1 MARVLVGTAGH
12 IDHGKSALVR
22 ALTGTDPDR
31 LPEEKAR
38 GITIDLGFAHA
49 EWGGTVFSFVDVPGH
64 EKFVRTMV
72 AGAAGIDVALLVVAS
87 DDSVMPQTRE
97 HLAILTLLD
106 VGCGVLVRTKADLV
120 DEETGAVVE
129 AEMRELVSGTFLED
143 APLVAVSAVT
153 GRGLADLKAAL
164 SAAAERAVLRDPAAR
179 PARLWVDR
187 AFSMKGFGPVV
198 TGTLDSG
205 RVGPEDRLLLLPEG
219 RELRVRRVEVH
230 GEERPVAEAGERT
243 SLNLAGVET
252 ADLARGMCLVA
263 PGSLEPSTLLTVDL
277 TSLGG
282 LDAPFEDGLAVRFH
296 TGTAD
301 VPARLHLIA
310 DGDAAPGTVEQG
322 SRAVVQLSCRE
333 PVAARRGDR
342 FVLRRPSPQETIGG
356 GRVLDTARPRVR
368 RRAPLRA
375 ASVAV
380 LRGDDEHAVA
390 ALFLSEAGPAGL
402 EVPGPRRSASGFTS
416 RPQPPTSTPSLAA
429 GSAMRLSPTLAV
441 AASASV
447 EMITRADAFFAERRK
462 AGVPTLLVGR
472 RELLGKIARELPE
485 ATGEAWLAMLAA
497 AKRLVV
503 TGDQAGPA
511 GSAASGVAD
520 EAGGFAQRIE
530 EAWRAAGFEAPRNLD
545 LAKALGTKPQ
555 VVAGL
560 VQHLLKTGALVRL
573 SPEIIAHAAVLA
585 EMDAKVAT
593 QQGRDDE
600 RRGFPRP
607 PRPLEEVPHPAPR
620 VPRPQAPD
628 AARRRRASRGVS
640 PGGVRRG
647 GGRV

>member
-1 MARVLVGTAGH
+1 MGRVLVGTAGH

-49 EWGGTVFSFVDVPGH
+49 EWDGTVFSFVDVPGH

-97 HLAILTLLD
+97 HLAILQLLD
-106 VGCGVLVRTKADLV
+106 VRCGVLARTKADLV
-120 DEETGAVVE
+120 DDETGAVVE
-129 AEMRELVSGTFLED
+129 AEMRELVSETFLET

-153 GRGLADLKAAL
+153 GRGIAELKAAL
-164 SAAAERAVLRDPAAR
+164 AAAAREAVLRDPSAR
-179 PARLWVDR
+179 PARLFVDR

-205 RVGPEDRLLLLPEG
+205 RIRPEDRLVLLPGGAEV
-219 RELRVRRVEVH
+219 RVRRVEVH
-230 GEERPVAEAGERT
+230 GGERDGAEAGERT

-252 ADLARGMCLVA
+252 ADLARGLALVA
-263 PGSLEPSTLLTVDL
+263 PGSLEPATLLTAEVL
-277 TSLGG
+277 SLEG
-282 LDAPFEDGLAVRFH
+282 LDDPLEDGLAVRLH
-296 TGTAD
+296 VGTAD
-301 VPARLHLIA
+301 VAAKLHLLPEGREA
-310 DGDAAPGTVEQG
+310 PRPLPPGD
-322 SRAVVQLSCRE
+322 RAVVQLSCLE

-356 GRVLDTARPRVR
+356 GLVLDTGRARVR
-368 RRAPLRA
+368 RRAPLS
-375 ASVAV
+375 ASTAAV
-380 LRGDDEHAVA
+380 LAGRDERAVA
-390 ALFLSEAGPAGL
+390 ALFLAEAGPSGIETAAL
-402 EVPGPRRSASGFTS
+402 ARRLGIHAEAASAHVDALVATGAAL
-416 RPQPPTSTPSLAA
+416 RLTPA
-429 GSAMRLSPTLAV
+429 LAV

-447 EMITRADAFFAERRK
+447 EMARRAEAFFAERRK

-485 ATGEAWLAMLAA
+485 ATGEAWLATLAA

-503 TGDQAGPA
+503 TGDQAGPPGA
-511 GSAASGVAD
+511 AASAVAD
-520 EAGGFAQRIE
+520 EAGGFAARIE
-530 EAWRAAGFEAPRNLD
+530 EAWRTAGFEAPGNLD

-560 VQHLLKTGALVRL
+560 VQHLLKSGALVRL
-573 SPEIIAHAAVLA
+573 SPEILVHAEVLGGV
-585 EMDAKVAT
+585 EAKVRE
-593 QQGRDDE
+593 QKGRTMSVGDFRDLLGLS
-600 RRGFPRP
+600 RKYLI
-607 PRPLEEVPHPAPR
+607 PLLEHL
-620 VPRPQAPD
+620 D
-628 AARRRRASRGVS
+628 RRRLT
-640 PGGVRRG
+640 RRVG
-647 GGRV
+647 DARVVE

>member
-129 AEMRELVSGTFLED
+129 AEMRDLVSETFLEN

-153 GRGLADLKAAL
+153 GRGLANLKAAL
-164 SAAAERAVLRDPAAR
+164 SAAAERAALRDPAAR

-310 DGDAAPGTVEQG
+310 EGDAAPGTVEQG

-356 GRVLDTARPRVR
+356 GRVLDTARPRAR

-380 LRGDDEHAVA
+380 LRGDDERAVA
-390 ALFLSEAGPAGL
+390 ALVLSEAGPAGL
-402 EVPGPRRSASGFTS
+402 EVQALAQRLGIHVEAAAAHVDA
-416 RPQPPTSTPSLAA
+416 LAAA

-441 AASASV
+441 AAAASV

-530 EAWRAAGFEAPRNLD
+530 EAWREAGFEAPRNLD

-585 EMDAKVAT
+585 KVDAKVAT
-593 QQGRDDE
+593 RKGETMSVGDFRDLLGLS
-600 RRGFPRP
+600 RKYLI
-607 PRPLEEVPHPAPR
+607 PLLEYL
-620 VPRPQAPD
+620 D
-628 AARRRRASRGVS
+628 RRRRTRRVGD
-640 PGGVRRG
+640 VR
-647 GGRV
+647 VVE

>member
-49 EWGGTVFSFVDVPGH
+49 GWVGTVFSFVDVQGH

-72 AGAAGIDVALLVVAS
+72 AGASGIDVALLVVAS

-106 VGCGVLVRTKADLV
+106 VKCGVLVRTKADLV

-129 AEMRELVSGTFLED
+129 AEMRELVSETFLEK
-143 APLVAVSAVT
+143 AELVAVSAVT
-153 GRGLADLKAAL
+153 GLGLDALKTAL

-205 RVGPEDRLLLLPEG
+205 FVRPEDRLVLLPEG

-252 ADLARGMCLVA
+252 ADLARGMSLVA
-263 PGSLEPSTLLTVDL
+263 PGSLEPATLLTVDL

-282 LDAPFEDGLAVRFH
+282 LDAPFEDGLGVRFH

-301 VPARLHLIA
+301 VPAKLHLIA
-310 DGDAAPGTVEQG
+310 EGDAAPGAMKQG

-333 PVAARRGDR
+333 PVAVRRGDR

-402 EVPGPRRSASGFTS
+402 EVQALAQRLGIHVEAAAAHVDA
-416 RPQPPTSTPSLAA
+416 LAA
-429 GSAMRLSPTLAV
+429 AGLAMRLSPTLAV

-447 EMITRADAFFAERRK
+447 EMITRADAFFAERRR
-462 AGVPTLLVGR
+462 AGVPTLFVGR

-497 AKRLVV
+497 AKRLVFA
-503 TGDQAGPA
+503 GDQAGPA
-511 GSAASGVAD
+511 GSAASGVTD

-530 EAWRAAGFEAPRNLD
+530 EAWREAGFEAPRNLD

-585 EMDAKVAT
+585 EVDAKVAT
-593 QQGRDDE
+593 RKGETMSVGDFRDLLGLS
-600 RRGFPRP
+600 RKYLI
-607 PRPLEEVPHPAPR
+607 PLLEYL
-620 VPRPQAPD
+620 D
-628 AARRRRASRGVS
+628 RRRRT
-640 PGGVRRG
+640 RRVG
-647 GGRV
+647 DARVVE

>member
-12 IDHGKSALVR
+12 IDHGKSALVK

-72 AGAAGIDVALLVVAS
+72 AGVAGIDVALLVVAS

-97 HLAILTLLD
+97 HLSILTLLD
-106 VGCGVLVRTKADLV
+106 VRCGVLVRTKADLV

-129 AEMRELVSGTFLED
+129 AEMRELVSETFLEE
-143 APLVAVSAVT
+143 APLVAASAVT
-153 GRGLADLKAAL
+153 GRGLDDLKAAL
-164 SAAAERAVLRDPAAR
+164 SAAAARAALRDPAAR
-179 PARLWVDR
+179 PARLFIDR

-205 RVGPEDRLLLLPEG
+205 RVRPEDRLLLLPGG

-263 PGSLEPSTLLTVDL
+263 PGSLEPATLLTVDL

-301 VPARLHLIA
+301 VPARLHLLGE
-310 DGDAAPGTVEQG
+310 GDTAPAPLPPG
-322 SRAVVQLSCRE
+322 SRAVVQLTCRE
-333 PVAARRGDR
+333 PVAVRRGDR

-402 EVPGPRRSASGFTS
+402 EVA
-416 RPQPPTSTPSLAA
+416 SLARRLGIHVGAAAAHVDALAAA
-429 GSAMRLSPTLAV
+429 GLAMRLSPTLAV

-462 AGVPTLLVGR
+462 AGVPTLFVGR
-472 RELLGKIARELPE
+472 RELLGKIARELPD

-511 GSAASGVAD
+511 GSATSGVAD

-530 EAWRAAGFEAPRNLD
+530 EAWRTAGFEAPRNLD

-585 EMDAKVAT
+585 EVDAKVAT
-593 QQGRDDE
+593 RKGETMSVGDFRDLLGLSRKYLIPLLEYLDRK
-600 RRGFPRP
+600 RRTR
-607 PRPLEEVPHPAPR
+607 R
-620 VPRPQAPD
+620 VGD
-628 AARRRRASRGVS
+628 A
-640 PGGVRRG
+640 
-647 GGRV
+647 RVVE

>member
-49 EWGGTVFSFVDVPGH
+49 EWNGTVFSFVDVPGH

-129 AEMRELVSGTFLED
+129 AEMRELVSETFLED
-143 APLVAVSAVT
+143 AALVAVSAVT
-153 GRGLADLKAAL
+153 GQGLDDLKAAL
-164 SAAAERAVLRDPAAR
+164 SAAAARAVLRDPAAR

-205 RVGPEDRLLLLPEG
+205 RVRPEDRLLLLPEG

-252 ADLARGMCLVA
+252 ADLARGMCLVG
-263 PGSLEPSTLLTVDL
+263 PGTLDPATLLTVDL

-282 LDAPFEDGLAVRFH
+282 LEEPFEDGLAVRFH

-301 VPARLHLIA
+301 VSARLHLLA
-310 DGDAAPGTVEQG
+310 QGDAAPEAMQQG
-322 SRAVVQLSCRE
+322 SRAVAQLSCRE

-356 GRVLDTARPRVR
+356 GRVLDTGRPRVR

-375 ASVAV
+375 TSVTV
-380 LRGDDEHAVA
+380 LRGDDDHAVA

-402 EVPGPRRSASGFTS
+402 EVPALGRRLGISEE
-416 RPQPPTSTPSLAA
+416 AA
-429 GSAMRLSPTLAV
+429 AAHVEALVSDGAALRLSPLLAV
-441 AASASV
+441 AASASI
-447 EMITRADAFFAERRK
+447 EIATRADAFFAERRK

-485 ATGEAWLAMLAA
+485 ATGEAWLATLAA

-503 TGDQAGPA
+503 TGDQAGPP
-511 GSAASGVAD
+511 GSAATGVAD
-520 EAGGFAQRIE
+520 EAGGFAQRID
-530 EAWRAAGFEAPRNLD
+530 EAWRAAGFEAPGNLD
-545 LAKALGTKPQ
+545 LAKALGTKTQ

-560 VQHLLKTGALVRL
+560 VQHLLKSGALVRL
-573 SPEIIAHAAVLA
+573 SPEVIAHSAFLA
-585 EMDAKVAT
+585 GIEEKVAAEK
-593 QQGRDDE
+593 GRTMSVGDFRDLLGLSRKYLIPLLE
-600 RRGFPRP
+600 YLDRKRRTR
-607 PRPLEEVPHPAPR
+607 R
-620 VPRPQAPD
+620 VGD
-628 AARRRRASRGVS
+628 ARIVE
-640 PGGVRRG
+640 
-647 GGRV
+647 

>member
-12 IDHGKSALVR
+12 IDHGKSALVK

-49 EWGGTVFSFVDVPGH
+49 EWDGTVFSFVDVPGH

-97 HLAILTLLD
+97 HLSILTLLD
-106 VGCGVLVRTKADLV
+106 VRCGVLVRTKADLV

-129 AEMRELVSGTFLED
+129 AEIRELVSETFLED
-143 APLVAVSAVT
+143 APLVAVSALT
-153 GRGLADLKAAL
+153 GRGLDDLKVAL
-164 SAAAERAVLRDPAAR
+164 SAATARAALRDPAAR
-179 PARLWVDR
+179 PARLFIDR
-187 AFSMKGFGPVV
+187 AFSMKGFGAVV

-205 RVGPEDRLLLLPEG
+205 RVKPEDRLLLLPKG

-230 GEERPVAEAGERT
+230 GEERPIAEAGERT

-263 PGSLEPSTLLTVDL
+263 PGSLEPATLLTVDL
-277 TSLGG
+277 SSLGG
-282 LDAPFEDGLAVRFH
+282 LEAPFEDGLAVRFH

-301 VPARLHLIA
+301 VAARLHLL
-310 DGDAAPGTVEQG
+310 GEGNAAPAPLPPG
-322 SRAVVQLSCRE
+322 SRAVVQITCRE
-333 PVAARRGDR
+333 PVAVRRGDR
-342 FVLRRPSPQETIGG
+342 FVLRRPSPQETIAG

-380 LRGDDEHAVA
+380 LREGDERAVA
-390 ALFLSEAGPAGL
+390 TLFLSEAGPTGL
-402 EVPGPRRSASGFTS
+402 EVSA
-416 RPQPPTSTPSLAA
+416 LAQRLGIHVEA
-429 GSAMRLSPTLAV
+429 ATAHVDALVAVGAAMRLSPTLAV
-441 AASASV
+441 AAAAAV
-447 EMITRADAFFAERRK
+447 EMITRADAFFSERRK
-462 AGVPTLLVGR
+462 AGVPTLFVGR
-472 RELLGKIARELPE
+472 GELLGKIARELPE
-485 ATGEAWLAMLAA
+485 TTGEAWLAMLAA
-497 AKRLVV
+497 TKRLVV
-503 TGDQAGPA
+503 TGDQTGPA
-511 GSAASGVAD
+511 GSAPSGVTD
-520 EAGGFAQRIE
+520 EAGGFAQRID
-530 EAWRAAGFEAPRNLD
+530 EAWRAAGFEAPRALD
-545 LAKALGTKPQ
+545 LAKALGTKTQ

-585 EMDAKVAT
+585 EVEAKVAT
-593 QQGRDDE
+593 RKGETMSVGDFRE
-600 RRGFPRP
+600 LLGLSRKYLI
-607 PRPLEEVPHPAPR
+607 PLLEYL
-620 VPRPQAPD
+620 D
-628 AARRRRASRGVS
+628 RRRRT
-640 PGGVRRG
+640 RRVG
-647 GGRV
+647 DARVVE

>member
-49 EWGGTVFSFVDVPGH
+49 EWGDTVFSFVDVPGH

-72 AGAAGIDVALLVVAS
+72 AGATGIDVALLVVAS

-97 HLAILTLLD
+97 HLDILRLLD
-106 VGCGVLVRTKADLV
+106 VRCGVLARTKADLV
-120 DEETGAVVE
+120 DDETGAVVE
-129 AEMRELVSGTFLED
+129 AEVRDLVAGTFLED
-143 APLVAVSAVT
+143 APLVAVSALD
-153 GRGLADLKAAL
+153 GRGLEELRSAL
-164 SAAAERAVLRDPAAR
+164 SGAARHAGLRDPALR

-187 AFSMKGFGPVV
+187 SFSMKGFGPVV

-205 RVGPEDRLLLLPEG
+205 RVKPEDRLLLLPGG

-230 GEERPVAEAGERT
+230 GEERPFAEAGERT

-263 PGSLEPSTLLTVDL
+263 PGSLEPATLLTVDL
-277 TSLGG
+277 IALAG
-282 LDAPFEDGLAVRFH
+282 LDGPLEDGLAVRFH
-296 TGTAD
+296 AGTAD
-301 VPARLHLIA
+301 VPAKLHLPGEGEAAAAGLEPGKGAIA
-310 DGDAAPGTVEQG
+310 
-322 SRAVVQLSCRE
+322 QLSCRE

-356 GRVLDTARPRVR
+356 GRVLDTARPRIR
-368 RRAPLRA
+368 RRTPLHA
-375 ASVAV
+375 AAGAL
-380 LRGDDEHAVA
+380 LRGEDERAVA
-390 ALFLSEAGPAGL
+390 ALFLAEAGPAGL
-402 EVPGPRRSASGFTS
+402 DVAALARRLGTHAEAASAHVEALVAT
-416 RPQPPTSTPSLAA
+416 
-429 GSAMRLSPTLAV
+429 GSALRLTSTLAV

-447 EMITRADAFFAERRK
+447 EMAKRADAFFAERRK
-462 AGVPTLLVGR
+462 AGVPTLFVGR

-485 ATGEAWLAMLAA
+485 ATAEAWLATLAA

-503 TGDQAGPA
+503 SGDQAGPA
-511 GSAASGVAD
+511 GASASGVAD

-530 EAWRAAGFEAPRNLD
+530 AAWREAGFDAPGNLD

-560 VQHLLKTGALVRL
+560 VQHLLKSGALVRL
-573 SPEIIAHAAVLA
+573 SPEILVHSDVLA
-585 EMDAKVAT
+585 GLEEKVAT
-593 QQGRDDE
+593 QRGRTMSVGDFRDLLGLS
-600 RRGFPRP
+600 RKYLI
-607 PRPLEEVPHPAPR
+607 PLLEHL
-620 VPRPQAPD
+620 D
-628 AARRRRASRGVS
+628 RRRRT
-640 PGGVRRG
+640 RRVG
-647 GGRV
+647 DARVVE

>member
-1 MARVLVGTAGH
+1 M
-12 IDHGKSALVR
+12 
-22 ALTGTDPDR
+22 
-31 LPEEKAR
+31 
-38 GITIDLGFAHA
+38 
-49 EWGGTVFSFVDVPGH
+49 GGTVFSFVDVPGH

-97 HLAILTLLD
+97 HLSILTLLD
-106 VGCGVLVRTKADLV
+106 VSCGVLVRTKADLV

-129 AEMRELVSGTFLED
+129 AEIRELVSETFLED

-153 GRGLADLKAAL
+153 GRGLDELKAAL
-164 SAAAERAVLRDPAAR
+164 SAAAARAALRDPAAR
-179 PARLWVDR
+179 PARLFIDR

-205 RVGPEDRLLLLPEG
+205 RVRPEDRLLLLPEG

-263 PGSLEPSTLLTVDL
+263 PGSLEPATLLTVDL

-282 LDAPFEDGLAVRFH
+282 LEAPFEDGLAVRFH

-301 VPARLHLIA
+301 VPARLHLLGE
-310 DGDAAPGTVEQG
+310 GDAAPAPLPPG
-322 SRAVVQLSCRE
+322 SRAVVQITCRE
-333 PVAARRGDR
+333 PVAVRRGDR

-368 RRAPLRA
+368 RRTPLRA

-380 LRGDDEHAVA
+380 LREGDERAVA
-390 ALFLSEAGPAGL
+390 TLFLSEAGPAGL
-402 EVPGPRRSASGFTS
+402 EVPALAQRLGIHVEAAAAHVDA
-416 RPQPPTSTPSLAA
+416 LAAA

-462 AGVPTLLVGR
+462 AGVPTLFVGR

-585 EMDAKVAT
+585 EVDAKVAT
-593 QQGRDDE
+593 RKGETMSVGDFRDLLGLSRKYLIPLLEYLDRK
-600 RRGFPRP
+600 RRTR
-607 PRPLEEVPHPAPR
+607 R
-620 VPRPQAPD
+620 VGD
-628 AARRRRASRGVS
+628 A
-640 PGGVRRG
+640 
-647 GGRV
+647 RVVE

>member
-64 EKFVRTMV
+64 ERFVRTMV
-72 AGAAGIDVALLVVAS
+72 AGAAGIDVALLVIAS

-106 VGCGVLVRTKADLV
+106 VKCGVLVRTKADLM

-129 AEMRELVSGTFLED
+129 AEIRELVSETFLEN
-143 APLVAVSAVT
+143 APLVAFSAVT
-153 GRGLADLKAAL
+153 GRGLDELRAAL
-164 SAAAERAVLRDPAAR
+164 SAAAEGAALRDPAAR

-187 AFSMKGFGPVV
+187 TFSMKGFGPVV

-205 RVGPEDRLLLLPEG
+205 RVRPEDRLLLLPEG

-263 PGSLEPSTLLTVDL
+263 PGSLEPATLLTVDL

-301 VPARLHLIA
+301 VPAKLHLVA
-310 DGDAAPGTVEQG
+310 EGDGAPVPMPQG
-322 SRAVVQLSCRE
+322 SRAVAQLSCRE

-356 GRVLDTARPRVR
+356 GRVLDTGRPRVR
-368 RRAPLRA
+368 RRTPLRSS
-375 ASVAV
+375 SVAV
-380 LRGDDEHAVA
+380 LRGDDDRAVA

-402 EVPGPRRSASGFTS
+402 EVQALAQRLGIHVEAAAAHVDA
-416 RPQPPTSTPSLAA
+416 LAAA

-441 AASASV
+441 AATASV
-447 EMITRADAFFAERRK
+447 EMITRADAFFAARRK
-462 AGVPTLLVGR
+462 AGVPTLFVGR

-497 AKRLVV
+497 AKRLVLS
-503 TGDQAGPA
+503 GDQAGPA
-511 GSAASGVAD
+511 GSPASAVAE

-530 EAWRAAGFEAPRNLD
+530 EAWRDAGFEAPRNLD

-585 EMDAKVAT
+585 EVDA
-593 QQGRDDE
+593 
-600 RRGFPRP
+600 
-607 PRPLEEVPHPAPR
+607 R
-620 VPRPQAPD
+620 V
-628 AARRRRASRGVS
+628 AARKGETMSVGDFRDLLGLSRKYLIPLLEYLDRKRRT
-640 PGGVRRG
+640 RRVG
-647 GGRV
+647 DARVVE

>member
-1 MARVLVGTAGH
+1 MGRVLVGTAGH

-49 EWGGTVFSFVDVPGH
+49 EWDGTVFSFVDVPGH

-97 HLAILTLLD
+97 HLAILQLLD
-106 VGCGVLVRTKADLV
+106 VRCGVLARTKADLV
-120 DEETGAVVE
+120 DDETGAVVE
-129 AEMRELVSGTFLED
+129 AEMRELVSETFLET

-153 GRGLADLKAAL
+153 GRGIAELKAAL
-164 SAAAERAVLRDPAAR
+164 AAAAREAVLRDPSAR
-179 PARLWVDR
+179 PARLFVDR

-205 RVGPEDRLLLLPEG
+205 RIRPEDRLVLLPGGAEV
-219 RELRVRRVEVH
+219 RVRRVEVH
-230 GEERPVAEAGERT
+230 GGERDGAEAGERT

-252 ADLARGMCLVA
+252 ADLARGLALVA
-263 PGSLEPSTLLTVDL
+263 PGSLEPATLLTAEVL
-277 TSLGG
+277 SLEG
-282 LDAPFEDGLAVRFH
+282 LDDPLEDGLAVRLH
-296 TGTAD
+296 VGTAD
-301 VPARLHLIA
+301 VAAKLHLLPEGREA
-310 DGDAAPGTVEQG
+310 PRPLPPGD
-322 SRAVVQLSCRE
+322 RAVVQLSCLE

-356 GRVLDTARPRVR
+356 GLVLDTGRARVR
-368 RRAPLRA
+368 RRAPLS
-375 ASVAV
+375 ASTAAV
-380 LRGDDEHAVA
+380 LAGRDERAVA
-390 ALFLSEAGPAGL
+390 ALFLAEAGPSGIETAAL
-402 EVPGPRRSASGFTS
+402 ARRLGIHAEAASAHVDALVATGAAL
-416 RPQPPTSTPSLAA
+416 RLTPA
-429 GSAMRLSPTLAV
+429 LAV

-447 EMITRADAFFAERRK
+447 EMARRAEAFFAERRK

-485 ATGEAWLAMLAA
+485 ATGEAWLATLAA

-503 TGDQAGPA
+503 TGDQAGPPGA
-511 GSAASGVAD
+511 AASAVAD
-520 EAGGFAQRIE
+520 EAGGFAARIE
-530 EAWRAAGFEAPRNLD
+530 EAWRTAGFEAPGNLD

-560 VQHLLKTGALVRL
+560 VQHLLKSGALVRL
-573 SPEIIAHAAVLA
+573 SPEILVHAEVLGGV
-585 EMDAKVAT
+585 EAKVRE
-593 QQGRDDE
+593 QRGRTMSVGDFRDLLGLS
-600 RRGFPRP
+600 RKYLI
-607 PRPLEEVPHPAPR
+607 PLLEHL
-620 VPRPQAPD
+620 D
-628 AARRRRASRGVS
+628 RRRLT
-640 PGGVRRG
+640 RRVG
-647 GGRV
+647 DARVVE

>member
-12 IDHGKSALVR
+12 IDHGKSALVK

-49 EWGGTVFSFVDVPGH
+49 KWDGTVFSFVDVPGH

-97 HLAILTLLD
+97 HLSILTLLD
-106 VGCGVLVRTKADLV
+106 VRCGVLVRTKADLV

-129 AEMRELVSGTFLED
+129 AEIRELVSETFLED
-143 APLVAVSAVT
+143 APLVAVSALT
-153 GRGLADLKAAL
+153 GRGLDDLKVAL
-164 SAAAERAVLRDPAAR
+164 SAATARAALRDPAAR
-179 PARLWVDR
+179 PARLFIDR
-187 AFSMKGFGPVV
+187 AFSMKGFGAVV

-205 RVGPEDRLLLLPEG
+205 RVKPEDRLLLLPKG

-230 GEERPVAEAGERT
+230 GEERPIAEAGERT

-263 PGSLEPSTLLTVDL
+263 PGSLEPATLLTVDL
-277 TSLGG
+277 SSLGG
-282 LDAPFEDGLAVRFH
+282 LEAPFEDGLAVRFH

-301 VPARLHLIA
+301 VAARLHLL
-310 DGDAAPGTVEQG
+310 GEGNAAPAPLPPG
-322 SRAVVQLSCRE
+322 SRAVVQITCRE
-333 PVAARRGDR
+333 PVAVRRGDR
-342 FVLRRPSPQETIGG
+342 FVLRRPSPQETIAG

-380 LRGDDEHAVA
+380 LREGDERAVA
-390 ALFLSEAGPAGL
+390 TLFLSEAGPTGL
-402 EVPGPRRSASGFTS
+402 EVSA
-416 RPQPPTSTPSLAA
+416 LAQRLGIHVEA
-429 GSAMRLSPTLAV
+429 ATAHVDALVAVGAAMRLSPTLAV
-441 AASASV
+441 AAAAAV
-447 EMITRADAFFAERRK
+447 EMITRADAFFSERRK
-462 AGVPTLLVGR
+462 AGVPTLFVGR
-472 RELLGKIARELPE
+472 GELLGKIARELPE
-485 ATGEAWLAMLAA
+485 TTGEAWLAMLAA
-497 AKRLVV
+497 TKRLVV
-503 TGDQAGPA
+503 TGDQTGPA
-511 GSAASGVAD
+511 GSAPSGVTD
-520 EAGGFAQRIE
+520 EAGGFAQRID
-530 EAWRAAGFEAPRNLD
+530 EAWRAAGFEAPRALD
-545 LAKALGTKPQ
+545 LAKALGTKTQ

-585 EMDAKVAT
+585 EVEAKVAT
-593 QQGRDDE
+593 RKGETMSVGDFRE
-600 RRGFPRP
+600 LLGLSRKYLI
-607 PRPLEEVPHPAPR
+607 PLLEYL
-620 VPRPQAPD
+620 D
-628 AARRRRASRGVS
+628 RRRRT
-640 PGGVRRG
+640 RRVG
-647 GGRV
+647 DARVVE

>member
-12 IDHGKSALVR
+12 IDHGKSALVK

-49 EWGGTVFSFVDVPGH
+49 EWSGTVFSFVDVPGH

-97 HLAILTLLD
+97 HLSILTLLD
-106 VGCGVLVRTKADLV
+106 VRCGVLVRTKADLV

-129 AEMRELVSGTFLED
+129 AEIRELVSETFLED

-153 GRGLADLKAAL
+153 GRGLDDLKAAL
-164 SAAAERAVLRDPAAR
+164 SAAAARAALRDPAAR
-179 PARLWVDR
+179 PARLFIDR

-205 RVGPEDRLLLLPEG
+205 HVQPEDRLLLLPEG

-263 PGSLEPSTLLTVDL
+263 PGSLEPATLLTVDL
-277 TSLGG
+277 SSLGG
-282 LDAPFEDGLAVRFH
+282 LEAPFEDGLAVRFH

-301 VPARLHLIA
+301 VPARLHLLGE
-310 DGDAAPGTVEQG
+310 GDALPAPLPPG
-322 SRAVVQLSCRE
+322 SRAVVQITCRE
-333 PVAARRGDR
+333 PVAVRRGDR

-368 RRAPLRA
+368 RRNPLRP

-380 LRGDDEHAVA
+380 LREGDERAVA
-390 ALFLSEAGPAGL
+390 TLFLSEAGPAGL
-402 EVPGPRRSASGFTS
+402 AVPVLAQRLGIHVEAAAAHVDA
-416 RPQPPTSTPSLAA
+416 LAA
-429 GSAMRLSPTLAV
+429 AGLVMRLSPTLAV

-447 EMITRADAFFAERRK
+447 EMITRADTFFAERRK
-462 AGVPTLLVGR
+462 AGVPTLFVGR
-472 RELLGKIARELPE
+472 RELLGKIARELPD
-485 ATGEAWLAMLAA
+485 ATAEAWLAMLAA

-530 EAWRAAGFEAPRNLD
+530 EAWRTAGFEAPRNLD

-585 EMDAKVAT
+585 EVDAKVAT
-593 QQGRDDE
+593 RKGETMSVGDFRDLLGLSRKYLIPLLEYLDRK
-600 RRGFPRP
+600 RRTR
-607 PRPLEEVPHPAPR
+607 R
-620 VPRPQAPD
+620 VGD
-628 AARRRRASRGVS
+628 A
-640 PGGVRRG
+640 
-647 GGRV
+647 RVVE

>member
-97 HLAILTLLD
+97 HLAILSLLD
-106 VGCGVLVRTKADLV
+106 VRCGVLARTKADLV

-129 AEMRELVSGTFLED
+129 AELRDLVAGTFLEE
-143 APLVAVSAVT
+143 APIVAVSTVT
-153 GRGLADLKAAL
+153 GRGIDDLKSAL
-164 SAAAERAVLRDPAAR
+164 SAVAQRTSPRDGAAR
-179 PARLWVDR
+179 PVRLHIDR

-205 RVGPEDRLLLLPEG
+205 RVRPEDRLVLFPGG

-230 GEERPVAEAGERT
+230 GEERAVAEAGERT
-243 SLNLAGVET
+243 SLNLSGIET
-252 ADLARGMCLVA
+252 ADLERGMCLVE
-263 PGSLEPSTLLTVDL
+263 PGSLTPATLLTVDL
-277 TSLGG
+277 AALAA
-282 LDAPFEDGLAVRFH
+282 LDGPLEDGLAVRLH
-296 TGTAD
+296 SGTAD
-301 VPARLHLIA
+301 VPAKLHLLG
-310 DGDAAPGTVEQG
+310 DGDTSPAPLPPGG
-322 SRAVVQLSCRE
+322 RAVAQLSCRE

-342 FVLRRPSPQETIGG
+342 FVLRRPSPQETIAG
-356 GRVLDTARPRVR
+356 GRVLDTERPRIR
-368 RRAPLRA
+368 RRAPLSAAA
-375 ASVAV
+375 AST
-380 LRGDDEHAVA
+380 LRDGDELAVA

-402 EVPGPRRSASGFTS
+402 DVPTLARRLGTHADSAAAHVAALV
-416 RPQPPTSTPSLAA
+416 STGSALRISPSLAV
-429 GSAMRLSPTLAV
+429 S
-441 AASASV
+441 ASASV
-447 EMITRADAFFAERRK
+447 EMAVRADAFFAERRR
-462 AGVPTLLVGR
+462 AGIPTLLVGR

-485 ATGEAWLAMLAA
+485 ATGVAWLATLAA

-503 TGDQAGPA
+503 SGDQAGPPGA
-511 GSAASGVAD
+511 GASGVAD

-530 EAWRAAGFEAPRNLD
+530 EAWHVAGFEAPGNLE

-560 VQHLLKTGALVRL
+560 VQHLLKGGALVRL
-573 SPEIIAHAAVLA
+573 SPDIVVHSAVLA
-585 EMDAKVAT
+585 RIEETVAV
-593 QQGRDDE
+593 QKGRTMSVGDFRDLLGLS
-600 RRGFPRP
+600 RKYLI
-607 PRPLEEVPHPAPR
+607 PLLEYL
-620 VPRPQAPD
+620 D
-628 AARRRRASRGVS
+628 RRRRTRRVGD
-640 PGGVRRG
+640 VR
-647 GGRV
+647 VVE